1 MAEMFCVC
9 PTVDGYRI
17 RNQSCPRHRAEDE
30 KVRNSKRTEAEA
42 ARMAEDDE
50 ERVCAW
56 AEYRKDYGIGA
67 HALSTAQ
74 AAFNAG
80 WKAARE
86 GDQSGPLR

>member
-1 MAEMFCVC
+1 VSEPFCTC

-17 RNQSCPRHRAEDE
+17 RNQSCPRHCAEDE
-30 KVRNSKRTEAEA
+30 SVRAAKRTEAEA

-56 AEYRKDYGIGA
+56 AEYRKDYGVSA
-67 HALSTAQ
+67 HAMGTAQ

-80 WKAARE
+80 WLAARN
-86 GDQSGPLR
+86 GDQSGALR